1 MMKSFKTL
9 KLDSSFR
16 PVEVI
21 DAIEALVLCIV
32 GKAMPVEEYTE
43 EIRTVTRK
51 FVLPSVIALKK
62 VVKFRFTTMAAS
74 RDNIFWRDS
83 NQCQYCTKVFLK
95 EELTLDHVKPRS
107 KGGKNTW
114 LNLVTACKKC
124 NQKKGNRTPAE
135 ANMPLLRAPFK
146 PKTNILRSVNK
157 SQINPI
163 WKEYLWGM
171 S

>member
-1 MMKSFKTL
+1 MKSFKTL

-21 DAIEALVLCIV
+21 DAVEALVLCIV
-32 GKAMPVEEYTE
+32 GKAMPVEEYAE
-43 EIRTVTRK
+43 EIRTVTKK

-62 VVKFRFTTMAAS
+62 VIKFRLTTMAPS
-74 RDNIFWRDS
+74 RDNVFWRDN
-83 NQCQYCTKVFLK
+83 NQCQYCTKTFLK
-95 EELTLDHVKPRS
+95 EELTLDHVIPRS

-114 LNLVTACKKC
+114 TNLVTACKKC
-124 NQKKGNRTPAE
+124 NQKKGNRTPDGAC
-135 ANMPLLRAPFK
+135 MPLLRAPYK
-146 PKTNILRSVNK
+146 PKTNILRAVNK